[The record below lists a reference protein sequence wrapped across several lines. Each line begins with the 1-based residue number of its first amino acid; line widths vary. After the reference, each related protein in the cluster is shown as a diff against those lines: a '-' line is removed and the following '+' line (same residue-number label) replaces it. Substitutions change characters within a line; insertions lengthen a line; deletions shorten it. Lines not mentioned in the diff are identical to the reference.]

1 MYFACMKMNIEKIS
15 ALMHVL
21 SPEPRLAII
30 MAIGK
35 GETCV
40 CHLESALGFRQAYIS
55 QQLMALREAGLLR
68 TRREGK
74 FVLYSLEKPEVL
86 EMVQLAARLA
96 GDEPS
101 LIDTSSIM
109 QAPCGC
115 ARCAISG

>member
-1 MYFACMKMNIEKIS
+1 MNIEKIS
-15 ALMHVL
+15 ALMQVI

-30 MAIGK
+30 MEIGK

-40 CHLESALGFRQAYIS
+40 CHLELVLGFRQAYIS

-74 FVLYSLEKPEVL
+74 FVLYSLEKPEIL
-86 EMVQLAARLA
+86 EIVRQAAHLV
-96 GDEPS
+96 GVDSS
-101 LIDTSSIM
+101 LLNATSLM
-109 QAPCGC
+109 QEPCGC